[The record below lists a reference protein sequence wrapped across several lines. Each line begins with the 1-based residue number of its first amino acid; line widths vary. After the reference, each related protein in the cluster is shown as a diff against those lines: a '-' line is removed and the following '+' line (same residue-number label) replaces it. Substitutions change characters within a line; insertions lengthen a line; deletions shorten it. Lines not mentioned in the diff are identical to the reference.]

1 MKKEK
6 KMFYLP
12 LHPDP
17 FRSKRIN
24 VVSEVVPNN
33 EWILKKDT
41 PGYDAQNAKIGL
53 VGTAGN
59 DKYSSGNKKKSLS
72 SYVKYVEIEV
82 ICNYT
87 KLFVVFTNQ
96 KFLAIDTA
104 ERF

>member
-1 MKKEK
+1 MDLKEG
-6 KMFYLP
+6 
-12 LHPDP
+12 HAGIWC
-17 FRSKRIN
+17 SKCKN
-24 VVSEVVPNN
+24 
-33 EWILKKDT
+33 W
-41 PGYDAQNAKIGL
+41 
-53 VGTAGN
+53 AGG
-59 DKYSSGNKKKSLS
+59 DCGKWQIFLWEQKKSLN

>member
-1 MKKEK
+1 MML
-6 KMFYLP
+6 KMQKLGWWGLREMTNIP
-12 LHPDP
+12 L
-17 FRSKRIN
+17 
-24 VVSEVVPNN
+24 
-33 EWILKKDT
+33 
-41 PGYDAQNAKIGL
+41 
-53 VGTAGN
+53 GT
-59 DKYSSGNKKKSLS
+59 KKSLS